1 MRPVVSRPSRAIG
14 RLRAVALVA
23 SLAVGLLAAGASPA
37 AAAPAS
43 TARPGQDVPA
53 APPATAL
60 GATKGPGIYA
70 APTWLPL
77 RRNLDGGEIKNGCTH
92 DSQGSQFGYACSGHH
107 DYWALDLMADQG
119 TPAYAA
125 GRGFATNGTGQAG
138 SSGYGNVVRI
148 DHGDGTISLYAHLS
162 EVLVP
167 AEGAWVDENTVIGL
181 TGSTGTSSAP
191 HLHFEVRKPPS
202 PGATAVAVDP
212 GPLKACVLAHEVSY
226 PQIRGYDSWDHLPWG
241 AFTVFSDGTSCPAAA
256 PEEGIGEAL
265 AEALPTGWLVL
276 AATAA
281 TAVGSGD
288 APAL

>member
-148 DHGDGTISLYAHLS
+148 DHG
-162 EVLVP
+162 
-167 AEGAWVDENTVIGL
+167 
-181 TGSTGTSSAP
+181 
-191 HLHFEVRKPPS
+191 
-202 PGATAVAVDP
+202 
-212 GPLKACVLAHEVSY
+212 
-226 PQIRGYDSWDHLPWG
+226 
-241 AFTVFSDGTSCPAAA
+241 
-256 PEEGIGEAL
+256 
-265 AEALPTGWLVL
+265 
-276 AATAA
+276 
-281 TAVGSGD
+281 
-288 APAL
+288 